1 MRFNM
6 LELIDLFR
14 PAESSKMNRCKYC
27 KSDELVLSTMQADF
41 VCEGCGEWQD
51 LILDEIYAP
60 IGYK

>member
-1 MRFNM
+1 MR
-6 LELIDLFR
+6 
-14 PAESSKMNRCKYC
+14 CC